1 MRTKLKKFAKR
12 IATRIIGRPILGRSI
27 LLYHRIAEAEFD
39 PFNIAVS
46 PREFERQLSTLRSK
60 VVLPLQEFATL
71 HLQSKLPRNAVA
83 ITFDD
88 GYACNALVAAPMLQS
103 LNYPATFFVV
113 SDAIERAEEFWWDQ
127 LEFVFRAPG
136 FDHGTAMHLLHV
148 YSGEILERGVR
159 RESSS
164 TANFLAIWAMLR
176 RLSAPQRRKYLD
188 DLRGRMELKAEMR
201 QTHRPLTV
209 AELRALAANPLFEI
223 GGHTVTHPSLPILT
237 EVDQEDEIVRGSRL
251 LETML
256 GKPIR
261 SFAYPFGDWLPVTR
275 EIVSHAGFKCAVTGV
290 HRRVKRTDNKY
301 AMPRRQA
308 VNWYA
313 RTL

>member
-1 MRTKLKKFAKR
+1 MLN
-12 IATRIIGRPILGRSI
+12 G
-27 LLYHRIAEAEFD
+27 
-39 PFNIAVS
+39 S
-46 PREFERQLSTLRSK
+46 PRASSDDQYSGVQSFSITESQKLSLTPLILPSRLANLSASCLRSEAK
-60 VVLPLQEFATL
+60 SFCRYKSLQLFI
-71 HLQSKLPRNAVA
+71 SKDKLPRNAVA

-136 FDHGTAMHLLHV
+136 FDYGTAMHLLHV

-164 TANFLAIWAMLR
+164 TANFLALWAMLR

-188 DLRGRMELKAEMR
+188 DLRGRMGMKAEMR

-223 GGHTVTHPSLPILT
+223 GGHTATHPSLPTLT

-261 SFAYPFGDWLPVTR
+261 SFAYPFGDWLPITR
-275 EIVSHAGFKCAVTGV
+275 EIVSDAGFKCAVTGV

-301 AMPRRQA
+301 AMPRRQV